1 MLPLKLV
8 LPNYPCPRS
17 SRPSRPSIPFLD
29 SAQAAIY
36 SFPASITSSRFHS
49 SPWKGNCIY
58 LTEPL
63 NTNAAHT
70 NRFAKNFLPRLAAV
84 AALTLTAAALA
95 PLAQRITQAQGA
107 ASDTGVSVESS
118 QQLFATMCALDA
130 AGFNA
135 DESTLAEMPSRLKL
149 RSDLLKLQGPDIT
162 DLRQFYHDHEL
173 ADPGETLSRFIT
185 FAVVVGPP
193 PRFQFIVDRDVLP
206 PDALAI
212 EGFQEILAAFWKD
225 AHLDRRWSEVQPEYD
240 RVIQRDEPPVRHIV
254 TAANGYLRE
263 IYKPKYGHSF
273 TVYVEP
279 LVGKRTNFRNTGD
292 HYSIVVGAGSEFP
305 YDDVQHA
312 YLHFLL
318 DPLPLKFRK
327 EVTAKA
333 ALLNIGAKSPRL
345 PAQYRSD
352 FLAYADECLI
362 KAVEIRLD
370 RLKDAKLE
378 AALAEDDQNG
388 FTMVRPLVAGL
399 AKFEKSE
406 PSMSLYFPDLINGI
420 DVPAE
425 QKRLA
430 NFAFKS
436 EAEMN
441 SANGTAAAKPVAAD
455 TTTELDRWLIDGNRQ
470 IANQK
475 ATEATATFEKAL
487 EKYPGEPR
495 AYFGLAVASLLNQ
508 DAERAEQIF
517 QSLVEAAAR
526 ATPAA
531 NTNPSQAATAA
542 AINPPDPSVLAW
554 SHVYLG
560 RLHDVADERDQA
572 VVEYRAALAVPGAPE
587 AALVAAQRGVEKPYA
602 PAADAGAKPAA
613 SPKN

>member
-1 MLPLKLV
+1 LKSNISRTHSQKSRKRTPVLALPIAALILAFS
-8 LPNYPCPRS
+8 LAAPAYRAC
-17 SRPSRPSIPFLD
+17 
-29 SAQAAIY
+29 AQA
-36 SFPASITSSRFHS
+36 
-49 SPWKGNCIY
+49 
-58 LTEPL
+58 
-63 NTNAAHT
+63 
-70 NRFAKNFLPRLAAV
+70 
-84 AALTLTAAALA
+84 TA
-95 PLAQRITQAQGA
+95 P
-107 ASDTGVSVESS
+107 DTGVSVESS

-130 AGFNA
+130 AGFNS

-149 RSDLLKLQGPDIT
+149 REDLLKLQGPSVDAV
-162 DLRQFYHDHEL
+162 RQFYRDHQL

-193 PRFQFIVDRDVLP
+193 PRFEFIVDRDVLP

-212 EGFQEILAAFWKD
+212 EGFQEILANFYRD
-225 AHLDRRWSEVQPEYD
+225 ANLSRRWSEVAPEYD
-240 RVIQRDEPPVRHIV
+240 RASQRDESPVRHIV
-254 TAANGYLRE
+254 VATNGYLRE

-292 HYSIVVGAGSEFP
+292 HYSIVIGTGEFP

-327 EVTAKA
+327 EVTAKTP
-333 ALLNIGAKSPRL
+333 LLNIGAKSPRL
-345 PAQYRSD
+345 PAEYRSD
-352 FLAYADECLI
+352 FLAYADECFI
-362 KAVEIRLD
+362 KAVELRLWH
-370 RLKDAKLE
+370 LKDDKLE

-388 FTMVRPLVAGL
+388 FTMVRPLVAQL
-399 AKFEKSE
+399 AKFEKAE

-430 NFAFKS
+430 NFVFKTD
-436 EAEMN
+436 AEL
-441 SANGTAAAKPVAAD
+441 AAGTQAKPAMAD
-455 TTTELDRWLIDGNRQ
+455 PTTELDRWLADGDRQ
-470 IANQK
+470 IAVQN
-475 ATEATATFEKAL
+475 ATAATATFEKIL

-495 AYFGLAVASLLNQ
+495 AYYGLAVASLLNQ
-508 DAERAEQIF
+508 DVDRAQQLFQQI
-517 QSLVEAAAR
+517 VESAHASPAAA
-526 ATPAA
+526 A
-531 NTNPSQAATAA
+531 PSPTAP
-542 AINPPDPSVLAW
+542 AINPPNPSVLAW

-587 AALVAAQRGVEKPYA
+587 AALVAAQRGADQPYA
-602 PAADAGAKPAA
+602 PAGNAAGSNPGA
-613 SPKN
+613 SQKN

>member
-1 MLPLKLV
+1 M
-8 LPNYPCPRS
+8 
-17 SRPSRPSIPFLD
+17 
-29 SAQAAIY
+29 
-36 SFPASITSSRFHS
+36 
-49 SPWKGNCIY
+49 
-58 LTEPL
+58 TEPL
-63 NTNAAHT
+63 NTQLSQRP
-70 NRFAKNFLPRLAAV
+70 NRSTKNFLPRLAAV

-95 PLAQRITQAQGA
+95 PLAHRFTQAAPQA
-107 ASDTGVSVESS
+107 AAGPDTGVSVESS

-130 AGFNA
+130 AGFDA

-149 RSDLLKLQGPDIT
+149 RSDLLKLQGPDI
-162 DLRQFYHDHEL
+162 DQLRQFYHDHEL

-193 PRFQFIVDRDVLP
+193 PRFQFVVDRDVLP

-225 AHLDRRWSEVQPEYD
+225 ARLDRRWSEVQPEYD
-240 RVIQRDEPPVRHIV
+240 RLIQRDESPVRHIV
-254 TAANGYLRE
+254 TAADGYLRE

-292 HYSIVVGAGSEFP
+292 HYSIVVGAGGEFP
-305 YDDVQHA
+305 YDAVQHA

-345 PAQYRSD
+345 PAEYRSD

-362 KAVEIRLD
+362 KAVELRLN

-406 PSMSLYFPDLINGI
+406 PSMSLYFPDLINSI
-420 DVPAE
+420 DVAAE

-430 NFAFKS
+430 TFVFKS
-436 EAEMN
+436 DAEYAA
-441 SANGTAAAKPVAAD
+441 ANGTTAAKPAAD

-470 IANQK
+470 IANQN
-475 ATEATATFEKAL
+475 ATEATATFEKVL

-495 AYFGLAVASLLNQ
+495 AYFGLAVASLMNQ
-508 DAERAEQIF
+508 DADRAQQIF
-517 QSLVEAAAR
+517 QNLVEAAAR
-526 ATPAA
+526 ATPSAGAAAPQAASAA
-531 NTNPSQAATAA
+531 N
-542 AINPPDPSVLAW
+542 INPPDPAVLAW

-560 RLHDVADERDQA
+560 RLNDVADERDQA

>member
-1 MLPLKLV
+1 M
-8 LPNYPCPRS
+8 
-17 SRPSRPSIPFLD
+17 
-29 SAQAAIY
+29 
-36 SFPASITSSRFHS
+36 
-49 SPWKGNCIY
+49 
-58 LTEPL
+58 TEPL
-63 NTNAAHT
+63 NAKRPTCSTQKLLPCIAA
-70 NRFAKNFLPRLAAV
+70 F
-84 AALTLTAAALA
+84 AALTFTAAALA
-95 PLAQRITQAQGA
+95 PLAAPQGA
-107 ASDTGVSVESS
+107 QQTAAAPDSGVSVESS

-130 AGFNA
+130 AGFAA
-135 DESTLAEMPSRLKL
+135 DESTLAEMPSRLRL
-149 RSDLLKLQGPDIT
+149 REDLLKLEGPDIT
-162 DLRQFYHDHEL
+162 ELRQFYHDHEL

-193 PRFQFIVDRDVLP
+193 PRFQFVVDRDLLP
-206 PDALAI
+206 PDALAV
-212 EGFQEILAAFWKD
+212 EGFQEILTAFYKD

-240 RVIQRDEPPVRHIV
+240 RVIQRDESPVRHIV
-254 TAANGYLRE
+254 TATNGYLRE

-292 HYSIVVGAGSEFP
+292 HYSIVIGAGSEFP
-305 YDDVQHA
+305 YDEIQHA

-345 PAQYRSD
+345 PAEYRSD

-362 KAVEIRLD
+362 KAVEMRLD

-378 AALAEDDQNG
+378 AALDQDDQNG
-388 FTMVRPLVAGL
+388 FTMVRPLVLGL

-406 PSMSLYFPDLINGI
+406 PSLSLYFPDLINGI
-420 DVPAE
+420 DVSAE

-441 SANGTAAAKPVAAD
+441 AASGAAPKPVAAD
-455 TTTELDRWLIDGNRQ
+455 TTTELDRWLIDANRQ

-475 ATEATATFEKAL
+475 ATEATAAFEKII

-495 AYFGLAVASLLNQ
+495 AFFGLAVASLMNQ
-508 DAERAEQIF
+508 DADRAEQIF
-517 QSLVEAAAR
+517 QNLVEAAGR

-531 NTNPSQAATAA
+531 NITPSQAASAA
-542 AINPPDPSVLAW
+542 AINPPNPSVLAW

-572 VVEYRAALAVPGAPE
+572 MVEYRAALAVPGAPE
-587 AALVAAQRGVEKPYA
+587 AALVAAQRGAEKSYA
-602 PAADAGAKPAA
+602 PAAGAEAKPAE
-613 SPKN
+613 SPKK

>member
-1 MLPLKLV
+1 
-8 LPNYPCPRS
+8 
-17 SRPSRPSIPFLD
+17 
-29 SAQAAIY
+29 
-36 SFPASITSSRFHS
+36 
-49 SPWKGNCIY
+49 

-63 NTNAAHT
+63 NTQNSQRPNGT
-70 NRFAKNFLPRLAAV
+70 KNFLPCLVAV

-95 PLAQRITQAQGA
+95 PLAPKLLAASPAPQGA

-212 EGFQEILAAFWKD
+212 EGFQEILAAFYKD

-345 PAQYRSD
+345 PAEYRSD

-362 KAVEIRLD
+362 KAVEMRLN

-441 SANGTAAAKPVAAD
+441 AANGAANKPVAAD

-470 IANQK
+470 IANQD
-475 ATEATATFEKAL
+475 ATAATADFEKIL

-495 AYFGLAVASLLNQ
+495 AYFGLAVASLMNQ
-508 DAERAEQIF
+508 DADRAQQIF
-517 QSLVEAAAR
+517 QNLVEAASR
-526 ATPAA
+526 ATPSAG
-531 NTNPSQAATAA
+531 TTPSQAATAA

-560 RLHDVADERDQA
+560 RLHDVADERDLA

-587 AALVAAQRGVEKPYA
+587 AALVAAQRGVDKSYA
-602 PAADAGAKPAA
+602 PATDAGAKPAA
-613 SPKN
+613 PPKN

>member
-1 MLPLKLV
+1 M
-8 LPNYPCPRS
+8 
-17 SRPSRPSIPFLD
+17 
-29 SAQAAIY
+29 
-36 SFPASITSSRFHS
+36 
-49 SPWKGNCIY
+49 
-58 LTEPL
+58 TEPL
-63 NTNAAHT
+63 NAQRL
-70 NRFAKNFLPRLAAV
+70 NRSTKNFLPRLAAV

-95 PLAQRITQAQGA
+95 PLAPKLLAASPAPQGA
-107 ASDTGVSVESS
+107 AGDTGVSVESS

-212 EGFQEILAAFWKD
+212 EGFQEILAAFYKD

-305 YDDVQHA
+305 YEDVQHA

-318 DPLPLKFRK
+318 DPLPLRFRK

-345 PAQYRSD
+345 PAEYRSD

-362 KAVEIRLD
+362 KAVEMRLN

-406 PSMSLYFPDLINGI
+406 PSMSLYFPDLINSI

-441 SANGTAAAKPVAAD
+441 AANGAANKPVAAD

-470 IANQK
+470 IANQD
-475 ATEATATFEKAL
+475 ATAATADFEKIL

-495 AYFGLAVASLLNQ
+495 AYFGLAVASLMNQ
-508 DAERAEQIF
+508 DADRAQQIF
-517 QSLVEAAAR
+517 QNLVEAASR
-526 ATPAA
+526 ATPSAG
-531 NTNPSQAATAA
+531 TTPSQAATAA

-587 AALVAAQRGVEKPYA
+587 AALVAAQRGVDKSYA
-602 PAADAGAKPAA
+602 PATDAGAKPAA
-613 SPKN
+613 PPKN

>member
-1 MLPLKLV
+1 
-8 LPNYPCPRS
+8 
-17 SRPSRPSIPFLD
+17 
-29 SAQAAIY
+29 
-36 SFPASITSSRFHS
+36 
-49 SPWKGNCIY
+49 

-63 NTNAAHT
+63 NAQRP
-70 NRFAKNFLPRLAAV
+70 NRSTKNFLPRMAAV
-84 AALTLTAAALA
+84 AALTLSAAALT
-95 PLAQRITQAQGA
+95 PLAQCTISASAVPQAA

-212 EGFQEILAAFWKD
+212 EGFQEILAVFWKD
-225 AHLDRRWSEVQPEYD
+225 ARLDHRWSEVQPEYD
-240 RVIQRDEPPVRHIV
+240 RVIQRDESPVRHIV
-254 TAANGYLRE
+254 TATDGYLRE

-292 HYSIVVGAGSEFP
+292 HYSIVIGAGSEFP

-362 KAVEIRLD
+362 KAVEMRLN

-430 NFAFKS
+430 NFAFKTD
-436 EAEMN
+436 AEMN
-441 SANGTAAAKPVAAD
+441 AGAAAKPVTAD
-455 TTTELDRWLIDGNRQ
+455 TTTELDRWLIDGNRE

-475 ATEATATFEKAL
+475 PTEATATFEKVL

-495 AYFGLAVASLLNQ
+495 AYFGLAVASLMNQ

-517 QSLVEAAAR
+517 QNLVEAAGR
-526 ATPAA
+526 AAPAA
-531 NTNPSQAATAA
+531 GSTPSQAANAA

-560 RLHDVADERDQA
+560 RLQDVADERDQA
-572 VVEYRAALAVPGAPE
+572 VIEYRAALAVPGAPE

>member
-1 MLPLKLV
+1 
-8 LPNYPCPRS
+8 
-17 SRPSRPSIPFLD
+17 
-29 SAQAAIY
+29 
-36 SFPASITSSRFHS
+36 
-49 SPWKGNCIY
+49 

-63 NTNAAHT
+63 NTQLSQRP
-70 NRFAKNFLPRLAAV
+70 NRSTKNFLPRLAAV

-95 PLAQRITQAQGA
+95 PLAHRFTQAAPQA
-107 ASDTGVSVESS
+107 AAGPDTGVSVESS

-130 AGFNA
+130 AGFDA

-149 RSDLLKLQGPDIT
+149 RSDLLKLQGPDI
-162 DLRQFYHDHEL
+162 DQLRQFYHDHEL

-193 PRFQFIVDRDVLP
+193 PRFQFVVDRDVLP

-225 AHLDRRWSEVQPEYD
+225 ARLDRRWSEVQPEYD
-240 RVIQRDEPPVRHIV
+240 RLIQRDESPVRHIV
-254 TAANGYLRE
+254 TAADGYLRE

-292 HYSIVVGAGSEFP
+292 HYSIVVGAGGEFP
-305 YDDVQHA
+305 YDAVQHA

-345 PAQYRSD
+345 PAEYRSD

-362 KAVEIRLD
+362 KAVELRLN

-406 PSMSLYFPDLINGI
+406 PSMSLYFPDLINSI
-420 DVPAE
+420 DVAAE

-430 NFAFKS
+430 TFVFKS
-436 EAEMN
+436 DAEYAA
-441 SANGTAAAKPVAAD
+441 ANGTTAAKPAAD

-470 IANQK
+470 IANQN
-475 ATEATATFEKAL
+475 ATEATATFEKVL

-495 AYFGLAVASLLNQ
+495 AYFGLAVASLMNQ
-508 DAERAEQIF
+508 DADRAQQIF
-517 QSLVEAAAR
+517 QNLVEAAAR
-526 ATPAA
+526 ATPSAGAAAPQAASAA
-531 NTNPSQAATAA
+531 N
-542 AINPPDPSVLAW
+542 INPPDPAVLAW

-560 RLHDVADERDQA
+560 RLNDVADERDQA

>member
-1 MLPLKLV
+1 M
-8 LPNYPCPRS
+8 
-17 SRPSRPSIPFLD
+17 
-29 SAQAAIY
+29 
-36 SFPASITSSRFHS
+36 
-49 SPWKGNCIY
+49 
-58 LTEPL
+58 TEPL
-63 NTNAAHT
+63 NVQRPTRST
-70 NRFAKNFLPRLAAV
+70 KNFLPRLAAV

-95 PLAQRITQAQGA
+95 PLAHRFTQAAPQGA
-107 ASDTGVSVESS
+107 AGDTGVSVESS

-193 PRFQFIVDRDVLP
+193 PRFQFVVDRDVLP

-212 EGFQEILAAFWKD
+212 EGFQEILAAFYKD

-292 HYSIVVGAGSEFP
+292 HYSIVIGAGSEFP

-362 KAVEIRLD
+362 KAVEMRLN

-378 AALAEDDQNG
+378 AALDEDDQNG

-430 NFAFKS
+430 SFAFKTD
-436 EAEMN
+436 AEMN
-441 SANGTAAAKPVAAD
+441 AGAAAKAVTAD

-470 IANQK
+470 IANQD
-475 ATEATATFEKAL
+475 ATAATADFEKIL

-495 AYFGLAVASLLNQ
+495 AYFGLAVASLMNQ
-508 DAERAEQIF
+508 DADRAQQIF
-517 QSLVEAAAR
+517 QNLVEAASR

-531 NTNPSQAATAA
+531 GTTPSQAATAA

-587 AALVAAQRGVEKPYA
+587 AALVAAQRGVDKSYA
-602 PAADAGAKPAA
+602 PATDAGAKPAA
-613 SPKN
+613 PPKN